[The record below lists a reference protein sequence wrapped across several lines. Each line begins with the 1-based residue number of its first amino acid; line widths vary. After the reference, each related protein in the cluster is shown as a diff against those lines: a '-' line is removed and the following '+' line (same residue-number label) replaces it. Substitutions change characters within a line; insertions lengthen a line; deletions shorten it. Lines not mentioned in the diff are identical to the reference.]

1 MNVRNKLSIVLSI
14 CLLLFPVL
22 MVNSAIDPKTAVG
35 VWLFDEGGGDVASD
49 LSGNKHDGKIEN
61 TKWVDGKFGK
71 ALLFEGN
78 GAVTVQSTDKL
89 NLGNQITM
97 MAYFNTQALSDWHQ
111 IIAKNNQYLLRIDPP
126 GEGTKMSAFVNL
138 NGGWEPRASSENI
151 PEKNIW
157 IHLAATYDSGT
168 KKLSLYVN
176 GKLSG
181 ESNRDGKP
189 TANNDPVTFGHW
201 GGGSRFRGIIDDVAI
216 FNVALSAADIKS
228 IADNG
233 LKSALKLGVGGT
245 TSVSLSGKLANTW
258 GSIKN
263 SD

>member
-1 MNVRNKLSIVLSI
+1 MKFRNKLFVILSMG
-14 CLLLFPVL
+14 LLLFPIL
-22 MVNSAIDPKTAVG
+22 IASAAIDPKTAVG
-35 VWLFDEGGGDVASD
+35 VWLFDEGSGDVVAD

-89 NLGNQITM
+89 NLGSQLTM

-151 PEKNIW
+151 PEKNTW

-201 GGGSRFRGIIDDVAI
+201 GGGSRFRGMIDDVAI
-216 FNVALSAADIKS
+216 FNVALSATDIKS

-233 LKSALKLGVGGT
+233 LKSVLKLGIGGT
-245 TSVSLSGKLANTW
+245 TSVNLSEKLIDTW
-258 GSIKN
+258 GNIKRN
-263 SD
+263 N